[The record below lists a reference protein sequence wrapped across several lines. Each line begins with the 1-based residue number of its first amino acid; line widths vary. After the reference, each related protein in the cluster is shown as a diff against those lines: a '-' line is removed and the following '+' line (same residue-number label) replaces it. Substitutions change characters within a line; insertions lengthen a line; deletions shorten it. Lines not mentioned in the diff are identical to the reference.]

1 MGQLTDQDLL
11 FFKPLCASYHED
23 FENVK
28 NACVNILTVCGGYPL
43 GEGLLDMAV
52 AITQSKAMADSNSN
66 VPDRRISADNVCV
79 VQQWKLGFDQLS
91 HLNPEKKAHMKQ
103 EVQKAVALLS
113 SFILQEDDD
122 TPDGLFETWCDAH
135 EALKEALKFLQ

>member
-1 MGQLTDQDLL
+1 M
-11 FFKPLCASYHED
+11 
-23 FENVK
+23 
-28 NACVNILTVCGGYPL
+28 

-52 AITQSKAMADSNSN
+52 AITQSKAMVDPNS
-66 VPDRRISADNVCV
+66 SADNVCV

-91 HLNPEKKAHMKQ
+91 HLNPEKKAHLKQ